1 MDLLTQSYDGNSRSW
16 RDGTHY
22 RRTKYRAN
30 LMKGKSRVD
39 QTEKQPFFKYHDSR
53 IEKLSENY
61 QKWLRA
67 NQIYTKRSREEAGDE
82 NRGG

>member
-1 MDLLTQSYDGNSRSW
+1 
-16 RDGTHY
+16 
-22 RRTKYRAN
+22 
-30 LMKGKSRVD
+30 MKGKSRVD
-39 QTEKQPFFKYHDSR
+39 QTEKQPFFGYHDSR